1 MCLTFELRWV
11 EGGHLL
17 LVQFRRFLAPDPR
30 ALPLGVLP
38 HPVHQPAHVTV
49 AREWVSGQVPAG
61 QDLAHYPVL
70 EDGAGSINTVII
82 IKQIQVVHVLV
93 H

>member
-11 EGGHLL
+11 EGGHLF
-17 LVQFRRFLAPDPR
+17 LVEFRGFLAPDPR

-49 AREWVSGQVPAG
+49 AREWVPGQVPAG
-61 QDLAHYPVL
+61 QDLAHFPAL
-70 EDGAGSINTVII
+70 EDGAGSITAVII
-82 IKQIQVVHVLV
+82 DTVKRPKLGNAP
-93 H
+93 